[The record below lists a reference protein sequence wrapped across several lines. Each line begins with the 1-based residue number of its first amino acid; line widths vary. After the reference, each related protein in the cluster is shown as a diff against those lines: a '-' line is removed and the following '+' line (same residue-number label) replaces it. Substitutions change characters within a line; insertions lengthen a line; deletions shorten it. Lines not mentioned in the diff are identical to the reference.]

1 MLELLSQLIEK
12 KDEVEALEEYTKE
25 LIKSEQEVDSIM
37 NEFNEIG
44 NQYTA
49 KDLLSDGEIKN
60 LRDTQAM
67 STFYQKNL

>member
-44 NQYTA
+44 N
-49 KDLLSDGEIKN
+49 
-60 LRDTQAM
+60 
-67 STFYQKNL
+67 